1 MRPSPHSTLILLAIL
16 ALCALGTFPVDAC
29 PVCYGEQNDAPIF
42 QGAEAA
48 ILFLLGFTYTLISGG
63 AVGFLLLRR
72 RQRRALGA

>member
-1 MRPSPHSTLILLAIL
+1 MRRSHHSTLILLATL
-16 ALCALGTFPVDAC
+16 ALCALGAFPVDAC

-42 QGAEAA
+42 RGAEAA